1 MITLR
6 DGIIGAVA
14 LLAFSAVSISVATYL
29 GDVEAGDILSFEGAL
44 VGAAGAVWGALY
56 VEGRKRRLAAI
67 EEQQPILD
75 ALAAVDDQLRRFK
88 TCERMDRDIYDMI
101 LHASRTLERIY
112 GFFPPKTPR
121 IIFARDQYRHAESMF
136 FDAVIN
142 NETTMLL
149 YPDNPVPES
158 VKITLDALLF
168 QLVQLKMA
176 HAKTS

>member
-6 DGIIGAVA
+6 DGIVGVLA
-14 LLAFSAVSISVATYL
+14 LTLFSAISISVAVYL

-75 ALAAVDDQLRRFK
+75 ALAAMDDQLRRFK
-88 TCERMDRDIYDMI
+88 TCERLDRDIYHMI
-101 LHASRTLERIY
+101 LHASRTLDRIY
-112 GFFPPKTPR
+112 EFFPPKTPR
-121 IIFARDQYRHAESMF
+121 IIFAKDQYRQAEATF
-136 FDAVIN
+136 FGAVGDNIA
-142 NETTMLL
+142 TMTM
-149 YPDNPVPES
+149 YPDHPVPES
-158 VKITLDALLF
+158 VKVTLDALLF
-168 QLVQLKMA
+168 ELLQLKMA